1 MTTTVNSSAL
11 LQVPTAIDYTSRDWS
26 ALVQSMLSYA
36 STAFPDWNTA
46 SEGDFGVM
54 MLELFAYVG
63 DIQSFYADRIS
74 QEAYLPTATQRQ
86 SLLNIAQT
94 LGYIPS
100 NGGPS
105 SGTVTI
111 QTSNPGSPVSIPA
124 LTQVTSS
131 YSSGTTSQ
139 PVIFETQ
146 ADIIVPGNGGTAS
159 VEVIQGETTTQIT
172 IGTSTGLA
180 GQSFQIPQLGVQDG
194 TLQVFVESADTSG
207 IAQWLYVPF
216 LVDAGPSDL
225 VFTTNTDQAGNTNVI
240 FGDNINGLIPGLSL
254 TIYATYRTIIG
265 SAGNLPAGAVAS
277 IASPISG
284 VSIALLG
291 DNVTPN
297 STAMSGGSDAESN
310 DSIRSNAP
318 AAYRA
323 QYRAVS
329 PQDFSDLAF
338 NVPGVLMA
346 SAVGNHSTSV
356 SLYVLG
362 PNYSP
367 PGPALVD
374 SILTYF
380 QGKTLAG
387 VSLSVVAPTIVLV
400 DVGTTGDPVQL
411 VVQPNYQQSGV
422 LANVQAALTAFLSPP
437 AVSFGELITVSDL
450 YTLINS
456 IPGVAYCIIPVF
468 TREDVTQTGVTSIQ
482 FRANEVPSVGVFNI
496 SVSGGQ

>member
-1 MTTTVNSSAL
+1 M
-11 LQVPTAIDYTSRDWS
+11 
-26 ALVQSMLSYA
+26 
-36 STAFPDWNTA
+36 
-46 SEGDFGVM
+46 
-54 MLELFAYVG
+54 
-63 DIQSFYADRIS
+63 
-74 QEAYLPTATQRQ
+74 
-86 SLLNIAQT
+86 
-94 LGYIPS
+94 
-100 NGGPS
+100 
-105 SGTVTI
+105 
-111 QTSNPGSPVSIPA
+111 
-124 LTQVTSS
+124 
-131 YSSGTTSQ
+131 
-139 PVIFETQ
+139 
-146 ADIIVPGNGGTAS
+146 
-159 VEVIQGETTTQIT
+159 
-172 IGTSTGLA
+172 
-180 GQSFQIPQLGVQDG
+180 
-194 TLQVFVESADTSG
+194 ESADTSG

>member
-1 MTTTVNSSAL
+1 
-11 LQVPTAIDYTSRDWS
+11 
-26 ALVQSMLSYA
+26 MLAYA
-36 STAFPDWNTA
+36 AQAFPDWNTA

-54 MLELFAYVG
+54 LMEIFAYVG
-63 DIQSFYADRIS
+63 DIQSFYGDRIS

-86 SLLNIAQT
+86 SLLNIAAT

-100 NGGPS
+100 NGSPS
-105 SGTVTI
+105 SGTVTF
-111 QTSNPGSPVSIPA
+111 QTANPGPPVSIPE

-131 YSSGTTSQ
+131 YSSGTASQ

-146 ADIIVPGNGGTAS
+146 SLIVVPGDGGTAS

-172 IGTSTGLA
+172 IGTSTGLP
-180 GQSFQIPQLGVQDG
+180 GQSFQIPQTGVQDG
-194 TLQVFVESADTSG
+194 TLQIFVESADTPG
-207 IAQWLYVPF
+207 TAQWLYTAF
-216 LVDAGPSDL
+216 LVDAGPADL

-240 FGDNINGLIPGLSL
+240 FGDNVNGLIPGLGL
-254 TIYATYRTIIG
+254 TIYATYRVILG
-265 SAGNLPAGAVAS
+265 AAGNLPAGAVSS
-277 IASPISG
+277 IATPITG
-284 VSIALLG
+284 VSIPLLG
-291 DNVTPN
+291 DNITPN
-297 STAMSGGSDAESN
+297 SSAMGGGSDAESN

-362 PNYSP
+362 PNYAP

-374 SILTYF
+374 NILTYF

-387 VSLSVVAPTIVLV
+387 VSLSVVDPTIVLV
-400 DVGTTGDPVQL
+400 DIGTSGDQVQL
-411 VVQPNYQQSGV
+411 VVQPNYQQAGV
-422 LANVQAALTAFLSPP
+422 LANVQAALTSFLSPP
-437 AVSFGELITVSDL
+437 AVSFGQLITVSDL
-450 YTLINS
+450 YTLVNS
-456 IPGVAYCIIPVF
+456 VPGVAYCVIPVF

-482 FRANEVPSVGVFNI
+482 FRANEVPSVGQFYLT
-496 SVSGGQ
+496 VSGGQ